1 MNTFGL
7 AESVSSWYG
16 ATVMIIIGGMSV
28 YLFALIIL
36 RAIFFRKI
44 SVDSTKLLNDTQHAI
59 LTEDSKKLEELTHA
73 RATDAPI
80 RIIIANAITNQHLQ
94 DSELA
99 ELLKV
104 TRKRQKAR
112 LEKGLSEFGTLSTIA
127 PFVGLLGTVLGIV
140 ESFHNLAQSG
150 TAGPNVVGSGV
161 AAALWATAAGLCVAI
176 PAVVAYNIFGSK
188 IKELTLEMET
198 VATELVLLIKVNR
211 NHTNNHTDNQG
222 RSKMAVAR

>member
-16 ATVMIIIGGMSV
+16 AAVMLVIGGMSV

-36 RAIFFRKI
+36 RAVFFRKI
-44 SVDSTKLLNDTQHAI
+44 NVDSQKLLNETQHAI
-59 LTEDSKKLEELTHA
+59 LTDDTKLLTELSHA

-80 RIIIANAITNQHLQ
+80 RIMVANAITNQHLQ
-94 DSELA
+94 DSELSD
-99 ELLKV
+99 LLKV

-112 LEKGLSEFGTLSTIA
+112 LDKGLAEFGTLSTIA

-140 ESFHNLAQSG
+140 ESFYNLAQSG
-150 TAGPNVVGSGV
+150 SAGPNVVGSGV

-176 PAVVAYNIFGSK
+176 PAVVAYNVFSSK
-188 IKELTLEMET
+188 IRTLALEMET
-198 VATELVLLIKVNR
+198 VATELGLLIKVNR
-211 NHTNNHTDNQG
+211 NHSNGHAGNHQP
-222 RSKMAVAR
+222 KMAVAR

>member
-16 ATVMIIIGGMSV
+16 AAVMLVIGGMSV

-36 RAIFFRKI
+36 RGIFFRKI
-44 SVDSTKLLNDTQHAI
+44 NLDSQKLLNDAQHAI
-59 LTEDSKKLEELTHA
+59 LTDDTKLLTELSHA

-80 RIIIANAITNQHLQ
+80 RILVANAITNQHLPDQ
-94 DSELA
+94 ELGD
-99 ELLKV
+99 LMKV

-112 LEKGLSEFGTLSTIA
+112 LDKGLSEFGTLSTIA

-140 ESFHNLAQSG
+140 ESFYNLAQSG

-176 PAVVAYNIFGSK
+176 PAVVAYNVFSTK
-188 IKELTLEMET
+188 IRALALEMET
-198 VATELVLLIKVNR
+198 VATELGLLIKVSRTHANGHG
-211 NHTNNHTDNQG
+211 NHQPA
-222 RSKMAVAR
+222 KMAVAR